1 MADKWQAQYNFW
13 AGFGIP
19 AYEQNSVP
27 DVDDREYP
35 YITYEAASSGFD
47 EDVPV
52 NASIW
57 TRSDSWEQADGFADA
72 IYDALADGGVIV
84 PYTDTRFT
92 RGAIHITAG
101 EPFAESMGDPDDSAI
116 KRKLLN
122 VTLHY

>member
-13 AGFGIP
+13 AEFGIP

-57 TRSDSWEQADGFADA
+57 TRSESWAQADGLADA
-72 IYDALADGGVIV
+72 IYNVLADGGKWVE
-84 PYTDTRFT
+84 YSDARFAQG
-92 RGAIHITAG
+92 RICITAS
-101 EPFAESMGDPDDSAI
+101 EPFAESMSDPDDGMI

-122 VTLHY
+122 VILHY